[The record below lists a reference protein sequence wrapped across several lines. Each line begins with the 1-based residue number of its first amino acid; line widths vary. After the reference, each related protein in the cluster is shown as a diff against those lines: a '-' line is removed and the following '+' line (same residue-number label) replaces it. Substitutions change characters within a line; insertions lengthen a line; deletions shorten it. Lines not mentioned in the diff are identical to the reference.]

1 MQNLFQFSFNG
12 NFDRNSNDAVKM
24 QIFNRIKIISQM
36 QDLLNEVLPPVFK
49 NYVRIFNFSQQS
61 IILHVIN
68 GIVSAK
74 IRNLSGRI
82 SRRIWQSFK
91 NYSNCQLEIYVQ
103 PQTILNYLHIN
114 NMNNLAANSTENR
127 ETNAKTN
134 TIFSYKDDIFSHQTL
149 SELQLLTSKMNLHPK
164 LKSALEKVIQSK
176 SQHNIQFAWFWDFH
190 QTTMAKRSKT
200 NKPNTVRIKIATS
213 VMAFQA
219 KYRNFLLPLKR

>member
-82 SRRIWQSFK
+82 SRRIWQNFK

-114 NMNNLAANSTENR
+114 NMNNLAANSAENK
-127 ETNAKTN
+127 EANAKTN

-176 SQHNIQFAWFWDFH
+176 SQHNIQFA
-190 QTTMAKRSKT
+190 
-200 NKPNTVRIKIATS
+200 
-213 VMAFQA
+213 
-219 KYRNFLLPLKR
+219 

>member
-1 MQNLFQFSFNG
+1 MQNLFQFRFNG

-114 NMNNLAANSTENR
+114 NMNNLAANSAENR
-127 ETNAKTN
+127 EANAKTN

-176 SQHNIQFAWFWDFH
+176 SQHNIQFA
-190 QTTMAKRSKT
+190 
-200 NKPNTVRIKIATS
+200 
-213 VMAFQA
+213 
-219 KYRNFLLPLKR
+219 